1 MVFDANFCLKRMVR
15 PLFLVENHSRIE
27 SSQVLHVAGFSAI
40 FIEASYLTGA
50 RSNTVFYRR
59 ICHVMLQH
67 LAVYI
72 TLKVTNA

>member
-1 MVFDANFCLKRMVR
+1 MVFDANFSLKRMVR

-27 SSQVLHVAGFSAI
+27 RSQLSHVAGFVAI

-50 RSNTVFYRR
+50 WSDAVFFRR

-67 LAVYI
+67 LAV
-72 TLKVTNA
+72 